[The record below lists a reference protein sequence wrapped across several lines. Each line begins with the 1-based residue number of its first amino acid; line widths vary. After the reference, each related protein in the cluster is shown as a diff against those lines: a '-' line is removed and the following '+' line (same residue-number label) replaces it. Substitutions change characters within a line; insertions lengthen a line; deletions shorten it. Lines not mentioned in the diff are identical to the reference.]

1 MMLILALLAA
11 LQDAAP
17 AAPPPPPAQPGII
30 VTGAAGCGPP
40 FARVYIAPMGQP
52 FRTDGQSDPMRAW
65 FAQADADHDGRLTL
79 AELVADSNRF
89 FTTLDRDRSG
99 EIDPEEMA
107 IYENQ
112 VAPEIKLYQRGQDKR
127 PRTGKQKREAK
138 AAARQRADYEAPY
151 GAGIYASLNIPEPV
165 VSADL
170 DLNRGV
176 SRSELAEVAAR
187 RFPLLD
193 PSGRGYLTYDTLPR
207 SPAQKDID
215 ACRAQADKK
224 KR

>member
-1 MMLILALLAA
+1 MMLALALLAA

-17 AAPPPPPAQPGII
+17 PAAPAQPGIV
-30 VTGAAGCGPP
+30 VTGNVGCGPP
-40 FARVYIAPMGQP
+40 FARAYIAPMGQP
-52 FRTDGQSDPMRAW
+52 FRTDGMTDPAALW

-79 AELVADSNRF
+79 PEFLADADRF
-89 FTTLDRDRSG
+89 FTVLDRDASG
-99 EIDPEEMA
+99 EIDPEEMSF
-107 IYENQ
+107 YENK
-112 VAPEIKLYQRGQDKR
+112 VAPEIKLYQPGQDKR
-127 PRTGKQKREAK
+127 PRTGQQKHEAK
-138 AAARQRADYEAPY
+138 AAARRRADYEAPY
-151 GAGIYASLNIPEPV
+151 GAGIWASLNIPQPI

-176 SRSELAEVAAR
+176 SRSELATVATR

-193 PSGRGYLTYDTLPR
+193 TADRGYLTFDTLPR

-215 ACRAQADKK
+215 ACRAAADKK

>member
-1 MMLILALLAA
+1 MMLVLALLAT
-11 LQDAAP
+11 LQE
-17 AAPPPPPAQPGII
+17 APPPAPPAQPGIV

-40 FARVYIAPMGQP
+40 YARVYIAPMGQP
-52 FRTDGQSDPMRAW
+52 FRTDGQSDPMKAW
-65 FAQADADHDGRLTL
+65 FDQADADHDGRLTL
-79 AELVADSNRF
+79 AEFTADSDRF

-112 VAPEIKLYQRGQDKR
+112 VAPEIKLYQRGQDRR

-176 SRSELAEVAAR
+176 SRAELATVATR
-187 RFPLLD
+187 RFSLLD
-193 PSGRGYLTYDTLPR
+193 PAGGGYLTYGMLPR

-215 ACRAQADKK
+215 ACRAEADKK

>member
-1 MMLILALLAA
+1 MMLVLALLAT
-11 LQDAAP
+11 LQE
-17 AAPPPPPAQPGII
+17 APPPAPPAQPGIV

-40 FARVYIAPMGQP
+40 YARVYIAPMGQP
-52 FRTDGQSDPMRAW
+52 FRTDGQSDPMKAW
-65 FAQADADHDGRLTL
+65 FDQADADHDGRLTL
-79 AELVADSNRF
+79 AEFTADSDRF

-112 VAPEIKLYQRGQDKR
+112 VAPEIKLYQRGQDRR

-176 SRSELAEVAAR
+176 SRAELATVATR
-187 RFPLLD
+187 RFSLLD
-193 PSGRGYLTYDTLPR
+193 PAGGGNLTYDRLPR

-215 ACRAQADKK
+215 ACRAEADKK

>member
-1 MMLILALLAA
+1 MMLVLALLAA
-11 LQDAAP
+11 LQDA
-17 AAPPPPPAQPGII
+17 PPPAGAQPGIV

-52 FRTDGQSDPMRAW
+52 FRTDGQSDPMKAW
-65 FAQADADHDGRLTL
+65 FDGADADHDGRLTL
-79 AELVADSNRF
+79 AEFQTDSDRF

-99 EIDPEEMA
+99 EIDPEEMS

-112 VAPEIKLYQRGQDKR
+112 VAPEIKLYQRGQDRR
-127 PRTGKQKREAK
+127 PRTAKQKHEAK
-138 AAARQRADYEAPY
+138 AAARRRADYEAPY
-151 GAGIYASLNIPEPV
+151 GAGVYASLNIPQPIV
-165 VSADL
+165 AADL

-176 SRSELAEVAAR
+176 SRAELATVAAR

-193 PSGRGYLTYDTLPR
+193 PAGRGYLTYDMLPR

-215 ACRAQADKK
+215 ACRAEADKK

>member
-1 MMLILALLAA
+1 MMVVLALLAA
-11 LQDAAP
+11 LQEASAP
-17 AAPPPPPAQPGII
+17 APSPVQPGIV
-30 VTGAAGCGPP
+30 VTGAPGCGPP

-52 FRTDGQSDPMRAW
+52 VRTDGQTDPMRAW
-65 FAQADADHDGRLTL
+65 FTQADTDHDGRLTL
-79 AELVADSNRF
+79 AEFVADADRF

-151 GAGIYASLNIPEPV
+151 GAGVYASLNVPEPV

-176 SRSELAEVAAR
+176 SRAELAEVAGR
-187 RFPLLD
+187 RFALLN
-193 PSGRGYLTYDTLPR
+193 PSAEGVLTYEGLPR

-224 KR
+224 TK

>member
-11 LQDAAP
+11 LQDV
-17 AAPPPPPAQPGII
+17 PPPAPPVQPGIV
-30 VTGAAGCGPP
+30 VTGAPGCGPP
-40 FARVYIAPMGQP
+40 YARVYIAPMGQP
-52 FRTDGQSDPMRAW
+52 FRADGQSDPMKAW
-65 FAQADADHDGRLTL
+65 FDQADADHDGRLTL
-79 AELVADSNRF
+79 AEFTADSDRF
-89 FTTLDRDRSG
+89 FSTLDRDRSG

-127 PRTGKQKREAK
+127 PRTGKQKHEAK

-165 VSADL
+165 VAADL

-176 SRSELAEVAAR
+176 SQAELAEVAAR

-193 PSGRGYLTYDTLPR
+193 PAGRGYLTYDTLPR

-215 ACRAQADKK
+215 ACHAEADKK

>member
-1 MMLILALLAA
+1 MMFVLALLAA
-11 LQDAAP
+11 LQE
-17 AAPPPPPAQPGII
+17 APPPAPLPAQPSIV
-30 VTGAAGCGPP
+30 VTGVPGCGPP

-52 FRTDGQSDPMRAW
+52 FRTDGQSDPMLAW
-65 FAQADADHDGRLTL
+65 FTQADADHDGRLTL
-79 AELVADSNRF
+79 AELQADADRF

-107 IYENQ
+107 SYENQ

-127 PRTGKQKREAK
+127 ARTGKQRREAK
-138 AAARQRADYEAPY
+138 VAARQRADYEAPY

-176 SRSELAEVAAR
+176 SRAELAEVAAR

-193 PSGRGYLTYDTLPR
+193 PAGRGYITYDTLPR

-215 ACRAQADKK
+215 ACRAQADKRK
-224 KR
+224 K